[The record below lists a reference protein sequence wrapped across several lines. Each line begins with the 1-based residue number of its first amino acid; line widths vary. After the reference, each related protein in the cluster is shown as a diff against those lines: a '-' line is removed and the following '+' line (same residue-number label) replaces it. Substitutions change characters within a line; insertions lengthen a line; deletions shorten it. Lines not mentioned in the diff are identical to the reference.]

1 MLFWTSG
8 FAFVWENNFSAL
20 FRVEVAVLLPFTLKY
35 GWLVHEVAITGLK
48 LGNRSDPNQLLQR
61 CVGGKKSQNW
71 FKIECAYD
79 RKMECRSMERES
91 FEFP

>member
-8 FAFVWENNFSAL
+8 LAFVWENNFSAL
-20 FRVEVAVLLPFTLKY
+20 FRVEVAVLLPFTFKY
-35 GWLVHEVAITGLK
+35 DWLVHEVAITGLK
-48 LGNRSDPNQLLQR
+48 LGNHSDLNQLLQM

-79 RKMECRSMERES
+79 RKMERRSMERES